1 MVTPLTVTP
10 AWLALWRKATAEG
23 VGIRDAKAAASRA
36 LGISGKAFA
45 RCHIASGTVTVPVE
59 GGASLLKRNGAEP
72 ILSEHGKWRR
82 EHIGAWHATYS
93 RTPFFIH
100 LMPEIEQVY
109 DSSQG
114 ITLEEFNSRLLDV
127 ALGWLDF
134 SALGHDAVDLN
145 PFRVEFSRKIRG
157 GLSIFDLLFR
167 IGPDALFAVT
177 PHINL

>member
-10 AWLALWRKATAEG
+10 AWLSLWQNALAAG
-23 VGIRDAKAAASRA
+23 AGGRDAKAGASRA
-36 LGISGKAFA
+36 LGIAGKAFA
-45 RCHIASGTVTVPVE
+45 RCQIASGTISVPVE
-59 GGASLLKRNGAEP
+59 GGASLLKRRDAEP

-109 DSSQG
+109 LSSQG
-114 ITLEEFNSRLLDV
+114 ITLEQFNSRLLDV
-127 ALGWLDF
+127 AIRWIDF
-134 SALGHDAVDLN
+134 NALRHDSLDLN
-145 PFRVEFSRKIRG
+145 RFGVEFSRQVRD

-167 IGPDALFAVT
+167 IGPDALFAVAQ
-177 PHINL
+177 LF